1 MMENVMKHR
10 GRRDRVE
17 VYQIQ
22 HYVIAYVSD
31 MRQVG
36 EFLRVL
42 QFPQQ

>member
-1 MMENVMKHR
+1 MENVMKHR

-22 HYVIAYVSD
+22 HYVSD

-36 EFLRVL
+36 EF
-42 QFPQQ
+42 PQQ